1 MKNIQIYPK
10 DWLQLHPYRQSDPT
24 DLYYTQIANRI
35 YNILEETNLAYSFE
49 KKYVKQISIR
59 IAAYFEDVIS
69 QLNIWR
75 SFITEHKAL
84 YGKYLPFYTPD
95 DHYYDDEVNYE
106 DIRFLLWHYT
116 QQYHGF
122 YKGTFVSPDNAT
134 NGDTARLIYQMFC
147 DEWTTAPENKRMQQL
162 FAPETRYEDSK
173 EYNELL
179 YWFHYQCY
187 LFTDSQQELTDIIK
201 EHWGELQR
209 KDDSYIMVI
218 HNTLAHIS
226 KSSFLAYTAPKWLS
240 LILPAEHPDHA
251 LFVEEGEKAQTYTE
265 PVSEESK
272 KKLTEHFEKFTAGA
286 DGETLLYF
294 QNKQELLNF
303 LTKSGIEIEEIENNY
318 IPQKFAAYATPT
330 EGLQLLTRGVEYI
343 KDKNNPFYDQQKA
356 EEQGLSFFI
365 TKLCSPHLLRM
376 LEEKGMLSDA
386 QAKSLAGKER
396 SKAILHE
403 NWEFLMRYF
412 LQEY

>member
-35 YNILEETNLAYSFE
+35 YNMLEETNLAYSFE

-69 QLNIWR
+69 HLNIWH

-147 DEWTTAPENKRMQQL
+147 EEWTTAPENERMQQL
-162 FAPETRYEDSK
+162 LAPETRYEDTK
-173 EYNELL
+173 KYNELL

-187 LFTDSQQELTDIIK
+187 LFTDSQQELTDTIK
-201 EHWGELQR
+201 EYWEKLQG
-209 KDDSYIMVI
+209 KDEQYIMII

-226 KSSFLAYTAPKWLS
+226 KGAFLAYSAPKWLS
-240 LILPAEHPDHA
+240 LILPADHPDHA
-251 LFVEEGEKAQTYTE
+251 LFAEEGEKAQTFTE

-272 KKLTEHFEKFTAGA
+272 KKQAEHFEKFTAGA
-286 DGETLLYF
+286 DGKTLLYF
-294 QNKQELLNF
+294 QSKPEF
-303 LTKSGIEIEEIENNY
+303 LDFLMKAGIGIEEINNNY
-318 IPQKFAAYATPT
+318 IPQKFAVYATPT
-330 EGLQLLTRGVEYI
+330 EGLQFLTRGVEYI
-343 KDKNNPFYDQQKA
+343 KDENNPFYDQKKA
-356 EEQGLSFFI
+356 EEQGLSFFM
-365 TKLCSPHLLRM
+365 TKLGSPHPLRM

-386 QAKSLAGKER
+386 QAKSLAGEGR

-403 NWEFLMRYF
+403 NWDFLMRYF
-412 LQEY
+412 LREY